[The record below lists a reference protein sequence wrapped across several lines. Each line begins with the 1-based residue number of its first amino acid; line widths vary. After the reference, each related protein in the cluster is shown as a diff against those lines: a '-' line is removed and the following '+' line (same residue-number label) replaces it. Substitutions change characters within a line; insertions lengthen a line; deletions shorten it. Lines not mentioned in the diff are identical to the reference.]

1 VVGGELM
8 MPNVVLDAMI
18 KRADFAQETEDKSI
32 ELFDKFDI
40 TKIQP
45 KAPVINMLR
54 KPDFQRE
61 TNHWSPDQIAEFIQ
75 SFANGQLIPSLIL
88 WKSNSHVFVIDGGHR
103 LSALRAWVENDYGD
117 GPISQAFFGGDVPTA
132 QKRLLSK
139 RAQRLRTPSDV
150 SRTSPRL

>member
-75 SFANGQLIPSLIL
+75 SFAQWATYSV
-88 WKSNSHVFVIDGGHR
+88 SHLVEVE
-103 LSALRAWVENDYGD
+103 LSCVRD
-117 GPISQAFFGGDVPTA
+117 
-132 QKRLLSK
+132 
-139 RAQRLRTPSDV
+139 
-150 SRTSPRL
+150 